1 MTRLKITLA
10 DRRARQRGSILSAI
24 LIIVAFLSILVGALM
39 TELTNSFLISQTLVD
54 RQQREA
60 TVTSAVELGVHQLQ
74 TSSVPTVCARDARGP
89 WFLGLNGSSAAV
101 TETCTAIV
109 PDLTSGLAPGAFS
122 VNGVHDTTFGR
133 DQYLVGDS
141 AGRLSAYPFGQT
153 SPAWSISTGGGVT
166 GSPLPMVDDDGAPL
180 LLVPSAIAGSGCGGH
195 CVASFHN
202 GGAAPSFHCSMPAS
216 TTVTSS
222 PATETSATSSKNF
235 PDYVFFGG
243 AGASGQL
250 YVYDGASDHTCGEL
264 TSAALG
270 GGVVGVPVVFPGTK
284 PSSSTTNDEVFVLV
298 SDGSRTTLQHWR
310 YTESVD
316 GSGSVT
322 ATLTVVGVLTLTA
335 QVGGSAAGYAISSPV
350 PVVGSTLLLPVTGS
364 AGGLALVRITVG
376 SGPAYSMSLAG
387 AVALPGAVSRAPR
400 WCQCPGQNLIG
411 VGSSNG
417 SLYLLNTSLAVLWTY
432 DGAADGRPAINSTP
446 MADAAGEWYFGADD
460 GYVYDVEV
468 PASGQQ
474 MFKAARFGPGGAIRS
489 SAVVGGPADG
499 CASAVCVYF
508 ASTTSGAFFAQI
520 GTVRIIDLR
529 ACLSAGSGSTS
540 CTANP
545 RLWARVE
552 VGPATIVGGSGVF
565 VQGWS
570 YYSP

>member
-1 MTRLKITLA
+1 VKRFKVQLT
-10 DRRARQRGSILSAI
+10 DRRSRQRGSILSAI

-74 TSSVPTVCARDARGP
+74 TSSVPMVCARDARGP
-89 WFLGLNGSSAAV
+89 WFLNLNGSSAAV

-141 AGRLSAYPFGQT
+141 AGRLNAYGFGQT
-153 SPAWSISTGGGVT
+153 SPAWSISTAGGLT

-180 LLVPSAIAGSGCGGH
+180 LLVPSAIAGSSCGGH
-195 CVASFHN
+195 CVASFRN

-222 PATETSATSSKNF
+222 PAAETTATSSKNF

-243 AGASGQL
+243 AGAGGEL
-250 YVYDGASDHTCGEL
+250 YVYDGASDHTCGQL

-270 GGVVGVPVVFPGTK
+270 GGAVGAPVVFPGTK
-284 PSSSTTNDEVFVLV
+284 PSSSTKNDEVFVLV
-298 SDGSRTTLQHWR
+298 SDGSRTALQHWR

-316 GSGSVT
+316 SSGNVT

-335 QVGGSAAGYAISSPV
+335 QVGGSASGYAISSLV
-350 PVVGSTLLLPVTGS
+350 PLVGSSILLPVAGS
-364 AGGLALVRITVG
+364 TGGLALVRITVG
-376 SGPAYSMSLAG
+376 NGPAYSMSLVG
-387 AVALPGAVSRAPR
+387 AVALPGAVSQAPH

-411 VGSSNG
+411 VGSTNG

-432 DGAADGRPAINSTP
+432 DGAADGRPAINSSPT
-446 MADAAGEWYFGADD
+446 ADAAGEWYFGADD
-460 GYVYDVEV
+460 GYVYDVEI

-489 SAVVGGPADG
+489 SAIVGGPADG
-499 CASAVCVYF
+499 CASTVCVYF

-529 ACLSAGSGSTS
+529 ACISTGAGSTS
-540 CTANP
+540 CMANP

-552 VGPATIVGGSGVF
+552 VGPAAFVGGSGVY